1 MTGHAAPSLG
11 GYPLRRGVSGEG
23 GIGGVGFG
31 SSSGGAGAVQWL
43 SSGTGVL
50 PSSHAM
56 QGHTHCGTLCVP
68 ACHHHC
74 DVLHGLWRKFGCK
87 PSGPRGCCLGHTL
100 DPITYFPPF
109 LNFVKQLQGPFLSL
123 QFLAA
128 FWLLQTLAIGHWAV
142 EGRRLQFHVVNFCF
156 PKVGRGDRVPTT
168 KPSSPLAQTQLD
180 ALVFE
185 RLGLFWGPSRAIQGS
200 YWVALSTPHSLVSA
214 GH

>member
-1 MTGHAAPSLG
+1 MTGNAAPSLG
-11 GYPLRRGVSGEG
+11 DYPLRRGVSGEG

-56 QGHTHCGTLCVP
+56 QGHTHCGTLIVP

-109 LNFVKQLQGPFLSL
+109 LNFVKQLQGPF
-123 QFLAA
+123 FITAVP
-128 FWLLQTLAIGHWAV
+128 AIGQWK
-142 EGRRLQFHVVNFCF
+142 G
-156 PKVGRGDRVPTT
+156 GDC
-168 KPSSPLAQTQLD
+168 SSM
-180 ALVFE
+180 
-185 RLGLFWGPSRAIQGS
+185 
-200 YWVALSTPHSLVSA
+200 LSTFVFRRSGGGIGFPPQNPAAHWHRLSWMPSFLKGLASFGGLHGPFRA
-214 GH
+214 AIGLPCPPLTPW